1 MGDIWQI
8 NFWEQCR
15 TSKWRL
21 HKLSYIGIY
30 YVHRERCWRWFV
42 VFGDFFIFTFA
53 SSSRQQVAF
62 LPLSNLPKVFFFSFG
77 LTPEERPEGP
87 GIDESRRHSRRSS
100 RLGADD
106 GKTRPDSLV
115 AWLPAAHLHLDEPEN
130 PSNSAA
136 AAAAIKEKTTKTYR
150 VYWAIT
156 EKRKSKNKR

>member
-62 LPLSNLPKVFFFSFG
+62 LPLSNLPKVFCYFFWSHARRAAG
-77 LTPEERPEGP
+77 GTRYRWITQTLKAIQPARSGWWK
-87 GIDESRRHSRRSS
+87 DEAGFPRCMAAGCSSAFRRTRKSQQQRRRRRRHKRKDNKNVSS
-100 RLGADD
+100 ILGYY
-106 GKTRPDSLV
+106 G
-115 AWLPAAHLHLDEPEN
+115 
-130 PSNSAA
+130 
-136 AAAAIKEKTTKTYR
+136 KEKVK
-150 VYWAIT
+150 
-156 EKRKSKNKR
+156 K